1 MVWPPSVTEVEAP
14 RPWNLRMAKADKR
27 ARKNDTTA
35 RELIDLILEV
45 IEQRRLLVAEQR
57 EREKRKKL
65 RQTAETNRPAV
76 VLTLAQSP

>member
-1 MVWPPSVTEVEAP
+1 MWPPSVTEVETP